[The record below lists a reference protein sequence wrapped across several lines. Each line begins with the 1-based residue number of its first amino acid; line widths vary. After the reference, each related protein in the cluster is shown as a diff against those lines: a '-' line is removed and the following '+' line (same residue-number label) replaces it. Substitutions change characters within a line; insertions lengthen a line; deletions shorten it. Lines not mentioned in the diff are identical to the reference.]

1 MFSMDR
7 RDFLKG
13 MAASAAMAAVGGM
26 NLHAAVPEGKKPL
39 LRFGAV
45 SDVHIYLDPKCTD
58 TWEKTLKWY
67 DEQKVDAVLVAG
79 DIADWGLVQQ
89 LQNFS
94 NVWDKVFP
102 NDKSQLDGRHV
113 EKIFV
118 CGNHDV
124 DGWTYGARTK
134 EDRDA
139 RFEKSIKKDIKA
151 AWDLCFHE
159 EFKGI
164 YTKVV
169 KGYTFI
175 GGHWGWDRG
184 IEQYMEENKSKI
196 DPNLPFF
203 YTQHPHPKDTVYGPW
218 AWGHDNGFSTRTFS
232 KFPNSIVLTGHSHY
246 PLTDE
251 SGIWQ
256 DTFTSIGT
264 ASLRYVG
271 TRYGRENSDEVCR
284 PTEPDLQ
291 MRAIGGG
298 NSRQGMLFSIY
309 DDQITIGKRDFSC
322 DKTLGEDWVLPL
334 PLCKEKPYY
343 HPKRKLEYAKNLPA
357 FAADAAA
364 QIAVTEAVGKNRR
377 GADVPQVTVTFPAGY
392 PAGDGDVP
400 RGAERRTDVRLRSAG
415 GADVLRCDA
424 CLRNDACL
432 RGQLL
437 PCVGHAGEDREV
449 RLHAGG
455 TAEKGRSAFRHHA
468 DGRLRQPRQDHLQ
481 QDDEAWRSARRSRE
495 VNIN

>member
-1 MFSMDR
+1 MFSLDR

-39 LRFGAV
+39 MRFGAV

-94 NVWDKVFP
+94 NTWYKVFP
-102 NDKSQLDGRHV
+102 NDKSTLDGRHV

-118 CGNHDV
+118 FGNHDI
-124 DGWTYGARTK
+124 DGWTYGTRTK
-134 EDRDA
+134 EDRDD
-139 RFEKSIKKDIKA
+139 RFSKSIKKDVKA

-159 EFKGI
+159 EFQGI

-175 GGHWGWDRG
+175 GGHWSWDRG

-218 AWGHDNGFSTRTFS
+218 AWGHDNGFSTKTFS

-334 PLCKEKPYY
+334 PLLKEKPYY

-357 FAADAAA
+357 FAADAGA
-364 QIAVTEAVGKNRR
+364 QITVTESVGKNRR
-377 GADVPQVTVTFPAGY
+377 GADIPQVTVTFPAALSGGQTFDY
-392 PAGDGDVP
+392 EVQAELTYYDVTRVFGTMRVFADNYYRAWDMQEKTVKCVFTQAELPKKVGLRFAITPMDAFGNRGKTIYSKTLKLGEAPAAP
-400 RGAERRTDVRLRSAG
+400 A
-415 GADVLRCDA
+415 
-424 CLRNDACL
+424 
-432 RGQLL
+432 
-437 PCVGHAGEDREV
+437 
-449 RLHAGG
+449 
-455 TAEKGRSAFRHHA
+455 K
-468 DGRLRQPRQDHLQ
+468 
-481 QDDEAWRSARRSRE
+481 
-495 VNIN
+495 